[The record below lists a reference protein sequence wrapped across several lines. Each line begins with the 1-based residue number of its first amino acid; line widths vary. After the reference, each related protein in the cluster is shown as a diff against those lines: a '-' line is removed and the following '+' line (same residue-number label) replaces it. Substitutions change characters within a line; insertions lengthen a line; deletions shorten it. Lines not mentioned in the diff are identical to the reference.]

1 MHFTRTRR
9 YLINIAALGAVI
21 TIFAAALS
29 ISSVQAAVQEGWGN
43 ITGQVIYGGDPIP
56 ERKPLPD
63 VKEPACLAKGHPLSE
78 TWVVDPKTRGVRW
91 VVVFLKPA
99 KGQTLPIHPALQK
112 PASDSAIIDQPTCA
126 FDPHV
131 VTMRVGQKLLALNP
145 MSIAHNV
152 VITGF
157 RNNFNIQIPPGGKH
171 IFELQPETYRP
182 LPVKCGAHPWM
193 SGYLWMFDHPYFAVT
208 DETGRFTIK
217 NAPAGTWNLVI
228 WHEAIG
234 YLGGAA
240 GRDGKPV
247 EIKPGQTTD
256 LGKIELKPTN

>member
-1 MHFTRTRR
+1 MHSKLTIRQVAV
-9 YLINIAALGAVI
+9 LALLSAAILVPCTLAV
-21 TIFAAALS
+21 LPP
-29 ISSVQAAVQEGWGN
+29 VQAALQEGWGT
-43 ITGQVIYGGDPIP
+43 ITGQVVYGGDTIP

-91 VVVFLKPA
+91 TVVFLKPG

-112 PASDSAIIDQPTCA
+112 SANEFATIDHPTCA

-131 VTMRVGQKLLALNP
+131 VTMRTDQKLLALNP

-157 RNNFNIQIPPGGKH
+157 RNNFNIQLPPGGKH
-171 IFELQPETYRP
+171 VFELQPETYRP
-182 LPVKCGAHPWM
+182 LPIKCGAHPWM

-217 NAPAGTWNLVI
+217 NAPAGTWNLVV

-247 EIKPGQTTD
+247 EIKAGQTTD
-256 LGKIELKPTN
+256 LGQIVLKPNP

>member
-1 MHFTRTRR
+1 MRPYLTRR
-9 YLINIAALGAVI
+9 LAMSLAAITTAWLLTSACQQNRTLHAAL
-21 TIFAAALS
+21 
-29 ISSVQAAVQEGWGN
+29 QEGWGT
-43 ITGQVIYGGDPIP
+43 ITGQVVYGGDPLP
-56 ERKPLPD
+56 ERKPIAD
-63 VKEPACLAKGHPLSE
+63 VKEPACLEKGPILTE
-78 TWVVDPKTRGVRW
+78 VWVVDPKTRGVQW
-91 VVVFLKPA
+91 AVVFLKPA
-99 KGQTLPIHPALQK
+99 KGQTLPIHPSLQK
-112 PASDSAIIDQPTCA
+112 PLNEFVTIDHPTCA
-126 FDPHV
+126 FHPHI

-171 IFELQPETYRP
+171 VFDLQPETYRA
-182 LPVKCGAHPWM
+182 LPIRCGAHPWM

-217 NAPAGTWNLVI
+217 NAPAGTWNLVV

-240 GRDGKPV
+240 GRDGKPID
-247 EIKPGQTTD
+247 IKANETTD
-256 LGKIELKPTN
+256 LGKIELKPTQ